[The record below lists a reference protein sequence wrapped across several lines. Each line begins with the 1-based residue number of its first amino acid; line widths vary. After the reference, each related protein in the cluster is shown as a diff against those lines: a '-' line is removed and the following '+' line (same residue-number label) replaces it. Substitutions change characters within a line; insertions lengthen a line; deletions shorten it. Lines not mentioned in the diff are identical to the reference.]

1 MIDCY
6 FAHACGYCQGVRES
20 LNRKMALTCRYCGG
34 GFLFIV
40 SLLCSIMWPNCC
52 CYMGRCCVI
61 YIFDMFHVQPS
72 LNGVWIFEMYKN
84 VNAKY
89 TYIRL

>member
-1 MIDCY
+1 MLTRTEMNKKSNNTIERENDFFIYLNNRRQFVIDCY

-40 SLLCSIMWPNCC
+40 SLLCSIM
-52 CYMGRCCVI
+52 
-61 YIFDMFHVQPS
+61 
-72 LNGVWIFEMYKN
+72 
-84 VNAKY
+84 
-89 TYIRL
+89 